1 MSIIGKERE
10 RKMGYNPYSSRNKK
24 DDSVKTEAPKI
35 LDLQVLRNYVPK
47 VLDFMKPE
55 MKPSYEKYRKHTY
68 LWQVPIHHILGK
80 INEPTWVFMI
90 ENTAKWV
97 IESYEAIQPNG
108 RWHIYDYEIKRE
120 TRNHPTNRSVGRNK
134 DGTADTMEIV
144 EAFEFLVVGI
154 QIVDVSGGRDLVYD
168 MGRPTTQKDTIVNV
182 SSDNDKRISQQESQ
196 LEEQRKEIFEL
207 KKDLNKQNELMTALL
222 SELQSQK
229 ITPPKKRTA
238 RK

>member
-10 RKMGYNPYSSRNKK
+10 RKMGYNPYSIQNKK
-24 DDSVKTEAPKI
+24 DESVQTEAPKI
-35 LDLQVLRNYVPK
+35 LDLQVLMDYVPK
-47 VLDFMKPE
+47 VLDFMKPD
-55 MKPSYEKYRKHTY
+55 MKPSFDKYRKHTY
-68 LWQVPIHHILGK
+68 IWQVPIHHILGK

-97 IESYEAIQPNG
+97 IDSYEAIQPNG

-120 TRNHPTNRSVGRNK
+120 TRNHSTNRSVGRNK

-154 QIVDVSGGRDLVYD
+154 QIVDVTGARDLVYD
-168 MGRPTTQKDTIVNV
+168 MGRPTTKKDTIVNV
-182 SSDNDKRISQQESQ
+182 SSENDKRIKDQEKQ

-229 ITPPKKRTA
+229 TPAKKRTV

>member
-10 RKMGYNPYSSRNKK
+10 RKMGYNPYSIQNKK
-24 DDSVKTEAPKI
+24 DESVQTEAPKI
-35 LDLQVLRNYVPK
+35 LDLQVLMDYVPK
-47 VLDFMKPE
+47 VLDFMKPD
-55 MKPSYEKYRKHTY
+55 MKPAFDKYRKHTY
-68 LWQVPIHHILGK
+68 IWQVPIHHILGK

-97 IESYEAIQPNG
+97 IDSYEAIQPNG

-120 TRNHPTNRSVGRNK
+120 TRNHSTNRSVGRNK

-154 QIVDVSGGRDLVYD
+154 QIVDVTGARDLVYD
-168 MGRPTTQKDTIVNV
+168 MGRPTTKKDTIVNV
-182 SSDNDKRISQQESQ
+182 SSENDKRIKDQEKQ

-229 ITPPKKRTA
+229 TPAKKRTV